1 MSYQENIH
9 QFGEF
14 TFEIA
19 HQVEHYQCVKFFE
32 SLPYI
37 SWCSGPSEA
46 HFIPSSPRAMEDC
59 LSDPTYIRRYVG
71 NGNNHLDLPH
81 DSPWFEPRTH
91 ESLGIN
97 LLIQS
102 QRDWTY
108 QDLRVQ
114 QNLEAARHFFN
125 TGVEYA
131 KSGREKEAAE
141 QYQEALAVY
150 PDYADAVVGLG
161 CLEGNRG
168 NTEVAIAKF
177 REALSLEPGHVNAT
191 RYLAVM
197 EKKMLEAA
205 DQEAKR
211 TAKRWTQKVLDD
223 ALVEQ
228 AMNGGVRVG
237 EGMEGDVYPML
248 SLNGDIEEPN
258 FFDEAAVE
266 EIIKQKQKRKRDK
279 EKKSKKSKKRKKEK
293 KKRKKQKVESSS
305 DASSDSFHE

>member
-1 MSYQENIH
+1 
-9 QFGEF
+9 
-14 TFEIA
+14 
-19 HQVEHYQCVKFFE
+19 
-32 SLPYI
+32 
-37 SWCSGPSEA
+37 
-46 HFIPSSPRAMEDC
+46 
-59 LSDPTYIRRYVG
+59 
-71 NGNNHLDLPH
+71 
-81 DSPWFEPRTH
+81 
-91 ESLGIN
+91 
-97 LLIQS
+97 LIQS

-293 KKRKKQKVESSS
+293 KKKEEEAKNFVGCIIRFFPRIKNVREEGVGAAIIVDNKEVVANFISAENFCCYCPFGVLAPQYCSLQ
-305 DASSDSFHE
+305 ASNSALPCRPKNKTHYRSTQSRN